1 MTYDLSSL
9 GWDDTFAAA
18 YAPLNR
24 CDAAPARV
32 LRADL
37 GVCTVLGADG
47 VSRASLAGSVLLGAA
62 RDPAGL
68 PCAGDWVVVRRWPD
82 RRHTVEAVLPRRT
95 SLTGGP
101 GDAGRAGQVL
111 AANMDAVA
119 VLQPERPDP
128 DETLLH
134 RLIARARASGARPV
148 VLLLSTSDTV
158 GPPAIEHRFTGL
170 VPDVPVLPVVLG
182 SVGPGAVRDFVAPG
196 QTLGLL
202 GGSGAERSALIGAL
216 AGATV
221 LPARTA
227 SPPRTALPARSAAP
241 ERGDRSGR
249 AAAGTDSRLA
259 GRRMLVPVPGGG
271 AVLDIAGVAGDVGGE
286 QESFRAAT
294 GPAATVTV
302 PTGVPTAAAAA
313 VPAPAARR
321 VPRPGARLAAVA
333 GARPVRSRPPR

>member
-18 YAPLNR
+18 YAPLDR

-82 RRHTVEAVLPRRT
+82 RRHTVEAVLTRRT
-95 SLTGGP
+95 ALTGGP

-111 AANMDAVA
+111 AANVDVVA
-119 VLQPERPDP
+119 VVQPARPDL
-128 DETLLH
+128 DEVPLH
-134 RLIARARASGARPV
+134 RLLARVRACGARPV
-148 VLLLSTSDTV
+148 VLLLSTSDGGEPAVTV
-158 GPPAIEHRFTGL
+158 HRLTGL
-170 VPDVPVLPVVLG
+170 VPGVPVLAVDVLRG
-182 SVGPGAVRDFVAPG
+182 AGPGTVRDLVAPG
-196 QTLGLL
+196 RTLGVL

-221 LPARTA
+221 LPART
-227 SPPRTALPARSAAP
+227 SPPPRTSPPQRGGRTDPATDGTQGCP
-241 ERGDRSGR
+241 
-249 AAAGTDSRLA
+249 AGLRV
-259 GRRMLVPVPGGG
+259 LVPVPGGG
-271 AVLDIAGVAGDVGGE
+271 AVLDIGGVAGAE
-286 QESFRAAT
+286 
-294 GPAATVTV
+294 
-302 PTGVPTAAAAA
+302 AA
-313 VPAPAARR
+313 VPVPAAQR
-321 VPRPGARLAAVA
+321 VPRPPSGLAAV
-333 GARPVRSRPPR
+333 GGGRSVRSRPRR